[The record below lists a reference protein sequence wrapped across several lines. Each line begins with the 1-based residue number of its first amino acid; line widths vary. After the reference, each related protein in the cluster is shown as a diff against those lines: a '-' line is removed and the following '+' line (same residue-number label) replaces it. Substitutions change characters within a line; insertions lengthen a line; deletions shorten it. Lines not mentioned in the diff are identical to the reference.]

1 MARVEAPKVREA
13 IESGAKKARDENYCP
28 EPVEMARM
36 CAGCL
41 SLLPELEATLL
52 ASVSSNGMEKLYR
65 DVEMPLTRTLADME
79 IAGVKVDSD
88 RLRELSREMDARLDQ
103 LVADIYVLAGQ
114 EFNVIPPSNWGMF
127 SSIGWGC
134 RLRRR
139 PRLDILQMLKFSRVC
154 RIAIR

>member
-1 MARVEAPKVREA
+1 MIASYLIDPGARNGPVVRCGGEMARGLRPPKVREA

-79 IAGVKVDSD
+79 IA
-88 RLRELSREMDARLDQ
+88 RRE
-103 LVADIYVLAGQ
+103 GG
-114 EFNVIPPSNWGMF
+114 F
-127 SSIGWGC
+127 
-134 RLRRR
+134 
-139 PRLDILQMLKFSRVC
+139 
-154 RIAIR
+154 